1 MKRTLALA
9 VAAVIAVGTTVAYA
23 ADLAQPLDDG
33 DKQMMKNGAM
43 KNMDRIMHGMG
54 PQGMMKYL
62 ADKQKR
68 SQANGKRL
76 FNSTSLSANGR
87 SCATCH
93 PGGGTTGGEVETP
106 MASEATGKP
115 YRLPV
120 PSLIGAAAT
129 FPKFKVP
136 NDAVITLAQMD
147 NNCKMMF
154 LGSKPLALDSTESRD
169 LAAYV
174 TSLSNEEKV
183 NVGKMPSMMMK

>member
-1 MKRTLALA
+1 MKRTIALA
-9 VAAVIAVGTTVAYA
+9 VAATFAVATTVAWA
-23 ADLAQPLDDG
+23 GSLNEPLTDA

-54 PQGMMKYL
+54 PQGMMEYL
-62 ADKQKR
+62 AAAQQT
-68 SQANGKRL
+68 SMANGKRL
-76 FNSTSLSANGR
+76 FSNTGLSTNNR

-106 MASEATGKP
+106 MPSEATGKP
-115 YRLPV
+115 YKLPV

-136 NDAVITLAQMD
+136 NDKVITLAMMN

-154 LGSKPLALDSTESRD
+154 LGSRPLALDSAEARD

-174 TSLSNEEKV
+174 ASLSNEERV
-183 NVGKMPSMMMK
+183 DVGKMPRMMMK